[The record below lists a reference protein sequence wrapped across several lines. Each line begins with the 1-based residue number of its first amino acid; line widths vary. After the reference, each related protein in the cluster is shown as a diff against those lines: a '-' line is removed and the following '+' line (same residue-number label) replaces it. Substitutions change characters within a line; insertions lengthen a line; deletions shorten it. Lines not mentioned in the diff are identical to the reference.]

1 MGDPRVAR
9 IPVQECGEELVD
21 SRTLT
26 GLVVT
31 EHDAPRSAAYPFF
44 VRRSLGERLQ
54 QAQAGLPTGL
64 RLLIMEGYRPYD
76 LQELYFTNHQRRLMD
91 ADPELTGETA
101 FMAASQ
107 FVSPPDVAP
116 HVSGAAVDLTLL
128 AQDGEPLDMGT
139 PVDASPEESNGACYF
154 AADTI
159 SAVAREN
166 RTILASALEGA
177 GLVNYPTE
185 WWHWS
190 YGDRYW
196 ALTLA
201 RPHAIFGPVRAPG
214 EVPSRL

>member
-1 MGDPRVAR
+1 MGDPRVAQ

-21 SRTLT
+21 TRTLT
-26 GLVVT
+26 DLVVT
-31 EHDAPRSAAYPFF
+31 EHDAPRSDAYPFL
-44 VRRSLGERLQ
+44 RRSLAERLQ
-54 QAQAGLPTGL
+54 QAQEALPAGL
-64 RLLIMEGYRPYD
+64 RLLILEGYRPYD
-76 LQELYFTNHQRRLMD
+76 LQESYFTNHKRRLTD
-91 ADPELTGETA
+91 ADPELSDQAA

-128 AQDGEPLDMGT
+128 AQDGEQLDMGT
-139 PVDASPEESNGACYF
+139 PVNASPEESDGACYF
-154 AADTI
+154 AADNI
-159 SAVAREN
+159 SKIARQN
-166 RTILASALEGA
+166 RTILASALGGA

-201 RPHAIFGPVRAPG
+201 RPHAIFGPVRSPG
-214 EVPSRL
+214 EAPSRL